1 MIHSNNYMKM
11 EEKKIVKV
19 TNLTEIIGTN
29 FLQNMQDFFATT
41 MGIAILCIDN
51 NQTLSEASNFTDFC
65 NKKMNNKTLSKEHYC
80 GCLTKGI
87 KTASKTKKP
96 IVFQCQSGLT
106 NFAIPL
112 LVNGLHVA
120 TLVGGQILTEPTT
133 TKKLMATAK
142 KLNIDAEEFIT
153 KMQKVRIMPLDKF
166 EIIIDSLSIAA
177 NAVAAIAYANL
188 QLAELNLDYTFPQNV
203 SLEKSIFL
211 NCEKV
216 EKPLTERE
224 FEVLKLIVLGKSN
237 NEIAKDLFISVHTAK
252 AHVSSIID
260 KFKVEDRVQMAVKA
274 VRKGLI

>member
-11 EEKKIVKV
+11 EEKKIVKI
-19 TNLTEIIGTN
+19 TNLTEIIGTD

-51 NQTLSEASNFTDFC
+51 NQALSKASNFIEFC
-65 NKKMNNKTLSKEHYC
+65 NKKINNKNLGRECYC
-80 GCLTKGI
+80 GCLSKGI
-87 KTASKTKKP
+87 KAATKNKKP
-96 IVFQCQSGLT
+96 MIFKCKSGLT

-112 LVNGLHVA
+112 LVNGEHIA
-120 TLVGGQILTEPTT
+120 SIIGGQILNEPLNE
-133 TKKLMATAK
+133 KKLKTIAK
-142 KLNIDAEEFIT
+142 NLNLDADEFIM
-153 KMQKVRIMPLDKF
+153 KMQKVKIMPLNKF
-166 EIIIDSLSIAA
+166 ETIIDSLSIAA

-188 QLAELNLDYTFPQNV
+188 QLAELNMDYTFPQNV

-216 EKPLTERE
+216 EKPLTGRE
-224 FEVLKLIVLGKSN
+224 FEVLKLIVQGKSN